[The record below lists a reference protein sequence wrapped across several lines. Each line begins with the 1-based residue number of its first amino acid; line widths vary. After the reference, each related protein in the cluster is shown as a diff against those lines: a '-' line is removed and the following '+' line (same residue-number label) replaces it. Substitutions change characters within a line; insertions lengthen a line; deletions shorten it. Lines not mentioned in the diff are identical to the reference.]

1 VPLSYFKFDF
11 YLLFRHTVIVEDIVN
26 RTAPRETMKLR
37 TNLIF
42 ENAKATQ
49 DGVEL
54 NIYHKQRYNIELTKE
69 EATKLRD
76 QLSNALTC
84 TLQDNGNRVWA
95 DPETGLT
102 HRENG
107 PAIIT
112 ANGGHFYYHQ
122 GLPHRIGGPAQ
133 IYANGVR
140 KYYQEGKLHRPV
152 QDGPAL
158 IFPDGSNT
166 YWVDGRHVLPPAPP
180 VSLPTTSE
188 SEELTEPKKLRLF
201 SLKEDSLI
209 RKGMSALTDIIFWR
223 RII

>member
-1 VPLSYFKFDF
+1 
-11 YLLFRHTVIVEDIVN
+11 
-26 RTAPRETMKLR
+26 MKLR

-54 NIYHKQRYNIELTKE
+54 NIYHKQRYNIELTRE
-69 EATKLRD
+69 EASKLRD
-76 QLSNALTC
+76 QLSDALAC
-84 TLQDNGNRVWA
+84 TIQDNGDRVWA
-95 DPETGLT
+95 DPETRLT

-112 ANGGHFYYHQ
+112 ANGSRFYYHQ

-133 IYANGVR
+133 IYTNGVK
-140 KYYQEGKLHRPV
+140 KYCYKGKLHRPV

-158 IFPDGSNT
+158 IFPDGTDT
-166 YWVDGRHVLPPAPP
+166 YWVNGDHVSPPTPP
-180 VSLPTTSE
+180 VSLPTTPE
-188 SEELTEPKKLRLF
+188 NAEPTAPKKLRLF